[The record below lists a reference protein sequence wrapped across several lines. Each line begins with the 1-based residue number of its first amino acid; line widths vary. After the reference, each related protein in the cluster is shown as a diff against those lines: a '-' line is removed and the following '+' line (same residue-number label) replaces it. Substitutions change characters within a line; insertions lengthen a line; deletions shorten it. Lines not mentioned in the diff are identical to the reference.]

1 MMRVLYDEHAAA
13 LWRYAL
19 RLTGDQARA
28 EDVVQE
34 TLLRAWRHPEVTD
47 EVERSARAWL
57 FTVAR
62 NLIIDERRSA
72 RYRNESGHTRPRAGR
87 RPRRT
92 RRGGLRIGPIA
103 AGHGLE
109 PAVRGTSRGDPPVV
123 LPGMDYRTDRQ
134 RSSDRGG
141 HGEIPASLRGS
152 GVAAQ
157 FAGNGG
163 DAMTQFGFPLGGD
176 LVDGDRYV
184 TWDAAYVLG
193 SLTSNERREYEAH
206 LETCA
211 RCRSAVA
218 EISGIP
224 ALLAMLDLED
234 VRALDEET
242 PETPPLRPEVLESVL
257 DKVRWRR
264 RRSRWLTSA
273 AVGVAAAL
281 LAVGVVIA
289 IVPRS
294 WVWRTPRRRK
304 PSRRWRWPRFRRRRS
319 MRRSH

>member
-1 MMRVLYDEHAAA
+1 MV
-13 LWRYAL
+13 
-19 RLTGDQARA
+19 
-28 EDVVQE
+28 
-34 TLLRAWRHPEVTD
+34 
-47 EVERSARAWL
+47 
-57 FTVAR
+57 
-62 NLIIDERRSA
+62 RRS
-72 RYRNESGHTRPRAGR
+72 YYQ
-87 RPRRT
+87 
-92 RRGGLRIGPIA
+92 
-103 AGHGLE
+103 
-109 PAVRGTSRGDPPVV
+109 
-123 LPGMDYRTDRQ
+123 GMDYRTDRQ

-152 GVAAQ
+152 GIAAQ

-163 DAMTQFGFPLGGD
+163 DTMTQFGFPLGGD

-289 IVPRS
+289 IRPEIVGLENSSPQETAQALDDGQGLGNTDQRIDLADRLRLGHPHRHGLLVRRLGPERQHPSAEPGHGRGGPR
-294 WVWRTPRRRK
+294 WQPHPGRDVARAVRRYCVAERHTPRCRRTK
-304 PSRRWRWPRFRRRRS
+304 SLRCNWFRPTTGRSCSKSSLCSGRRQRLLCRRAVRPGVA
-319 MRRSH
+319 M